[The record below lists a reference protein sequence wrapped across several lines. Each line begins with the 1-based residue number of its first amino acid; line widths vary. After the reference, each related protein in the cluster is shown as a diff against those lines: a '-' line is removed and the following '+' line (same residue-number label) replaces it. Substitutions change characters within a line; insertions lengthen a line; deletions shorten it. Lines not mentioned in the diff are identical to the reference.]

1 MRVKIRKIQKKEE
14 EQVLI
19 DCVEI
24 TPEIK
29 DIYSYVLTKG
39 TELTGTE
46 EGCLRRF
53 RLEDVCYFEALDDK
67 VFAYTQNHVYEQKLR
82 LYEVEEVYEKYH
94 FIRCSKSMV
103 MNLMQLEGISPA
115 LSGRFFAHMK
125 NGEQIIISRQ
135 YVPRLKEI
143 VMGRNAGS
151 GKGEL
156 L

>member
-1 MRVKIRKIQKKEE
+1 ME
-14 EQVLI
+14 
-19 DCVEI
+19 
-24 TPEIK
+24 
-29 DIYSYVLTKG
+29 DIVCVLT
-39 TELTGTE
+39 TNDAAEQELS
-46 EGCLRRF
+46 
-53 RLEDVCYFEALDDK
+53 
-67 VFAYTQNHVYEQKLR
+67 
-82 LYEVEEVYEKYH
+82 LYVVEEVYDKYQ